1 MKSLIRIFCIVSFLM
16 FFLQISSFAQRT
28 PNPRE
33 VLLFEIS
40 KYAAP
45 GGFRTSSTKVLLIYK
60 SGRIDCQSSHYD
72 PRGKKIESRKNKCF
86 QISKEKITELTEL
99 AEKTDFLEAKDDY
112 SFFVGGADYGT
123 EYSITYFKAD
133 GEKNIRLT
141 NPRQSENNIELPES
155 VTSFIEKIAEID
167 ETMEV

>member
-1 MKSLIRIFCIVSFLM
+1 MV
-16 FFLQISSFAQRT
+16 FLQISSFAQKT
-28 PNPRE
+28 PKPKE
-33 VLLFEIS
+33 VLPFEIS
-40 KYAAP
+40 KYSAS
-45 GGFRTSSTKVLLIYK
+45 GGFRTSSKSVLLIYQ
-60 SGRIDCQSSHYD
+60 SGRIDCQSSRYD

-112 SFFVGGADYGT
+112 SFFAGGADYGKDF
-123 EYSITYFKAD
+123 SITYFKAD

-167 ETMEV
+167 ETMEIEREIETKSEPKNN